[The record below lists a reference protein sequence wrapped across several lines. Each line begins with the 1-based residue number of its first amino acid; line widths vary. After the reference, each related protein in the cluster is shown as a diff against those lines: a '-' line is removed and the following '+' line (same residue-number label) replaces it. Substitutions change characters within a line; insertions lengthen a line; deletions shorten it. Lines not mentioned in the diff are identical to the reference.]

1 MSGTNFFYDMREL
14 KFVLKEWLDMD
25 KIFSLA
31 DYKDYYSVE
40 DIDSIIETTYK
51 ICKNE
56 IALIN
61 NDADKIGVRFV
72 DGKVVTPDSF
82 KKAFRTINDAGL
94 GAVNADREAEGHLPY
109 TIVQANYEMLC
120 QACSGFTGFWGLTS
134 GAISVIQQYGSDYL
148 KQKFIPKLCSG
159 EWAGT
164 MNLTEPGAGSDVG
177 ANITKA
183 LPTAE
188 PGIYK
193 IKGNKLFITAGD
205 HDLCQNFIHLVLA
218 RVEGARPGTAGLS
231 LFIVPKYWV
240 NDDGTLGAFN
250 DVTTTGIEE
259 KMGQHG
265 SPTCALTYGE
275 NDSCRG
281 YLIGDPPDANGKAQG
296 IAQMFVMMNEER
308 LNTGVQGLAAAAEA
322 YGLAK
327 EYAKI
332 RVQGN
337 KFTDPKGPKVRIIE
351 HEDIRRMLMLQK
363 SCVEAMRAL
372 ILKSCYYLDLS
383 HDSEDPAEREYAD
396 GMFQIANPMCKAYAT
411 DMAWP
416 LVAEAIQVHGGYGYI
431 KEYQVEQVARDVK
444 ISSIWEG
451 TNFIQSLD
459 LVGRKF
465 NLQQGQVFQNWLAD
479 IKTFLDTNRE
489 APDFAQE
496 FAILTEAFDDYQA
509 VITQL
514 QKYQRDGQPQ
524 MLPLFS
530 TRILHASAMLYCAR
544 LILDQALLAQ
554 QKLNEFGKS
563 HFDAK
568 FYQGKIASA
577 RFYLKNVL
585 PQLAVIR
592 KVFEIG
598 DTSAIDL
605 DEESFG

>member
-1 MSGTNFFYDMREL
+1 MAGKTFLYDMREL

-25 KIFSLA
+25 KVLSFP
-31 DYKDYYSVE
+31 DYEEYYTLE
-40 DIDSIIETTYK
+40 EIDPIIETTYK
-51 ICKNE
+51 ICRDE

-61 NDADKIGVRFV
+61 DDSDKIGVHFV
-72 DGKVVTPDSF
+72 DGKVITPDSF

-94 GAVNADREAEGHLPY
+94 GAVNADREVEGHLPY
-109 TIVQANYEMLC
+109 TLVQANYEMLLH
-120 QACSGFTGFWGLTS
+120 ACSAFSGYWGLTA
-134 GAISVIQQYGSDYL
+134 GAISVIQQYGSDFL
-148 KQKFIPKLCSG
+148 KQKFLPKMCDG
-159 EWAGT
+159 KWAGT
-164 MNLTEPGAGSDVG
+164 MNLTEPGAGTDVG

-183 LPTAE
+183 FATDE

-205 HDLCQNFIHLVLA
+205 HDLCDNFIHLVLA
-218 RVEGARPGTAGLS
+218 RTESARPGTAGLS
-231 LFIVPKYWV
+231 LFVVPKYWV
-240 NDDGTLGAFN
+240 NDDGSQGDFN

-275 NDSCRG
+275 NDNCRG
-281 YLIGDPPDANGKAQG
+281 YIIGDPPDESGKGQG

-308 LNTGVQGLAAAAEA
+308 LNTGIQGLAAASEA
-322 YGLAK
+322 YNLAR

-363 SCVEAMRAL
+363 SCVEAIRAL

-383 HDSEDPAEREYAD
+383 HDSEDPAEREFAD
-396 GMFQIANPMCKAYAT
+396 GMFQISNPMCKAYAT

-416 LVAEAIQVHGGYGYI
+416 LIADAIQVHGGYGYI
-431 KEYQVEQVARDVK
+431 SEYQVEQVARDVK

-465 NLQQGQVFQNWLAD
+465 SMNKGKVFKNWIED
-479 IKTFLDTNRE
+479 ISTFIE
-489 APDFAQE
+489 ANKDEAGFELE
-496 FAILTEAFDDYQA
+496 FKILKDAFEDYNAIIE
-509 VITQL
+509 QL
-514 QKYQRDGQPQ
+514 QKYTQEGKVQ
-524 MLPLFS
+524 MMPLFS
-530 TRILHASAMLYCAR
+530 TRILHASSMLYCAR
-544 LILDQALLAQ
+544 LILDQGLLANK
-554 QKLNEFGKS
+554 KLKELDED

-568 FYQGKIASA
+568 FYKGKIASA
-577 RFYLKNVL
+577 RFYTKNVL
-585 PQLAVIR
+585 PEIALTR

-598 DTSAIDL
+598 DTTAIDT
-605 DEESFG
+605 DEESLG